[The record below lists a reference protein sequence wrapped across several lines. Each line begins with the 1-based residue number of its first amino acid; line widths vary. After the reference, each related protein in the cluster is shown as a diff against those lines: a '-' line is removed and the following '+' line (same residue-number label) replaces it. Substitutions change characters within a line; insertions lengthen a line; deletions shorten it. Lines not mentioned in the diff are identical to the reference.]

1 MDGLEERQTRFE
13 LRTDTS
19 LNLINDKLD
28 ILMDSRNQVRG
39 SWKTVIAVCAVVAF
53 LAGLATWAVSE
64 KREAKADSSQTG
76 ERVEQLIQLIENR
89 ETKNAEK

>member
-28 ILMDSRNQVRG
+28 VLMEVRNLARG
-39 SWKTVIAVCAVVAF
+39 GWKTVIAVCAVVAF

-64 KREAKADSSQTG
+64 RRGGNEAADKTS
-76 ERVEQLIQLIENR
+76 ERVEQLIQLIEDR
-89 ETKNAEK
+89 RTKNAEK